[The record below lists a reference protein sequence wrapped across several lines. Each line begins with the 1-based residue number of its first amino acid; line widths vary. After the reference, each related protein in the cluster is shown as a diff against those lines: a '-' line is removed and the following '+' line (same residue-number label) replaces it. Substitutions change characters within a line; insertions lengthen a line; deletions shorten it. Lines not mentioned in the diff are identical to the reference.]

1 MVGILY
7 QEEMEIVM
15 LKSTHSCYAKTL
27 LIEEGHANCS
37 VTHWWSIAQI
47 LGSLI
52 LFSHLT
58 IDTRL

>member
-37 VTHWWSIAQI
+37 VTH
-47 LGSLI
+47 
-52 LFSHLT
+52 
-58 IDTRL
+58 